1 MNRSRIIT
9 VALLAAVVLLQWPVW
24 FGKGGWF
31 KVWEREGELA
41 KREQANAE
49 RRLRNAAIEA
59 DVRDLQTGTGAIE
72 ERARQE
78 LGMVRQ
84 GEVYVQILEGATP
97 IPAVKPAPAPA
108 GKPGSALG
116 ASNGANPPTPA
127 PAR

>member
-41 KREQANAE
+41 KREEGNAE

-97 IPAVKPAPAPA
+97 IPAVKPPPSPPGKAQGLPAA
-108 GKPGSALG
+108 G
-116 ASNGANPPTPA
+116 NPPA
-127 PAR
+127 AR

>member
-9 VALLAAVVLLQWPVW
+9 LALLMAVVLLQWPVW

-41 KREQANAE
+41 KREDANAE

-97 IPAVKPAPAPA
+97 IPAVKPSPAPTDKAPAAPA
-108 GKPGSALG
+108 SVSGSPAT
-116 ASNGANPPTPA
+116 ATPA
-127 PAR
+127 R